1 MPITVHAYTSL
12 VNDEV
17 SSQLERLYDT
27 SPEFSDGT
35 DDTSTKFSDGASAM
49 EQLEQN
55 LTQYTSV
62 YSAEFNTK
70 IIGAIWC
77 TGQGESR
84 ILENIVVHP
93 ANRGRGVAERL
104 VSEAWRMKEEKGIKN
119 FVPGCGAI
127 HRCLANLEKI

>member
-12 VNDEV
+12 ENDEV
-17 SSQLERLYDT
+17 RSQLERLYDT
-27 SPEFSDGT
+27 SPEFSDGA
-35 DDTSTKFSDGASAM
+35 DAM

-55 LTQYTSV
+55 LAQYTSV
-62 YSAEFNTK
+62 YSAEFNSK

-104 VSEAWRMKEEKGIKN
+104 VSEVCRMEEEKGVKT
-119 FVPGCGAI
+119 F
-127 HRCLANLEKI
+127 

>member
-12 VNDEV
+12 ENDEV
-17 SSQLERLYDT
+17 RSQLERLYDT
-27 SPEFSDGT
+27 SPEFSDGA
-35 DDTSTKFSDGASAM
+35 DAM

-104 VSEAWRMKEEKGIKN
+104 VSKVCRMEEEKGDKN

-127 HRCLANLEKI
+127 HRCLEKKKKI